1 MTEPNT
7 SDPGRWVGGDLESGS
22 DPEDSQPSTTPAGG
36 GGGTTGEEKGVGIGA
51 DTGSSFEPE
60 EDAG

>member
-1 MTEPNT
+1 MTQPNT
-7 SDPGRWVGGDLESGS
+7 NDPGRWVGGDLESGS
-22 DPEDSQPSTTPAGG
+22 DPEDSQPASPAGG
-36 GGGTTGEEKGVGIGA
+36 EAGTTGEEKGVGIGA